1 MNNNKLFQDAI
12 ADAKAVRE
20 AALANAKAVL
30 EETFTPRLQSML
42 SAKLNEMEDDENQ
55 EMEEG
60 YEPSN
65 EDESFDISEI
75 LAELDNEELEEAK
88 KDDKEEEKEEDE
100 TEAEDDETKEEDEAE
115 EETEEEAV
123 EVKDMTVDELTSLI
137 KDIVS
142 QEMNTGEESMGDEM
156 GDMGDMSNVGGE
168 TEDNLDMDS
177 IETSEE
183 NDEELDLEELLA
195 ELDAL
200 DNDVPENTEDY
211 KSQPGYV
218 HETKSKKDNK
228 ELKEAVNTIQILR
241 KELNEVNLLNS
252 KLLYVNK
259 IFKSKNLS
267 ESQKIHVI
275 SSFDKAKTTKE
286 AKLVYESLIVNLQ
299 PKKQAIK
306 ESIGF
311 ASKATGIAPKKQ
323 IIESS
328 DIVTR
333 MQRLANIIK

>member
-100 TEAEDDETKEEDEAE
+100 TEAEDDETKEE

-142 QEMNTGEESMGDEM
+142 QEMNTGEESMGDEMGDM

>member
-115 EETEEEAV
+115 EEAV

-168 TEDNLDMDS
+168 TEDNLAMDS